1 MAKSKGRR
9 HLGRTRHNWKH
20 DTKTDEAVA
29 LLVIKVTNLRIPYK
43 ETVLYSMELVSQVVS
58 CEDINQTDNSGC
70 ESVIAERPTYGNGR
84 SKTQFLEN

>member
-1 MAKSKGRR
+1 
-9 HLGRTRHNWKH
+9 
-20 DTKTDEAVA
+20 
-29 LLVIKVTNLRIPYK
+29 
-43 ETVLYSMELVSQVVS
+43 MELVSQVVS